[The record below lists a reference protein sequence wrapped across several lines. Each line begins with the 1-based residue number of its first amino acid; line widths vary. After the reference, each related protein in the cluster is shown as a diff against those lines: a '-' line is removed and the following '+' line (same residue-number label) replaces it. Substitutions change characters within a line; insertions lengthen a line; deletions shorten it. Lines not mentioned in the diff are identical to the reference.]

1 MKEVPRD
8 AHIGRV
14 NRLIRENPAVAVLGA
29 RQVGKTTLA
38 NALARRRRG
47 PVTRFDL
54 DNPADVRQLDEP
66 LLALESLRGLVII
79 DEIQNRPDL
88 FGVLRVLADRSPLP
102 ARFLILGSAS
112 PELLRQGSETLA
124 GRIAFYELP
133 GFSVEEIGIK
143 NWKRLWFRG
152 AFPRSYLPRAI
163 RQSNQWRADFVRTFL
178 ERNLPSLGSQI
189 PSRTMSE
196 FWTMLAHYHGQT
208 WNGSEIGRAFG
219 LSHTAVKR
227 YLDLLSSTFM
237 VRQLRPWTENISS
250 RVVKSPKVYVSDSGL
265 LHSLL
270 GIETPEALNA
280 HPKVGAS
287 FEGFALE
294 QVLGQLKVPSRDAYF
309 WATQGGAELDLL
321 ILRGSRRIGVEFKR
335 SDAPKRTRSML
346 VALEALGLEQIIVVY
361 PGERSYL
368 LHERI
373 KAVPIV
379 NLVEELAPFQR
390 L

>member
-1 MKEVPRD
+1 MSEVSRG
-8 AHIGRV
+8 AHIRRV

-38 NALARRRRG
+38 KALARMRRG

-66 LLALESLRGLVII
+66 LMALESLRGLVVI
-79 DEIQNRPDL
+79 DEVQNRPDL

-133 GFSVEEIGIK
+133 GFSLEEIGTH
-143 NWKRLWFRG
+143 NWQRLWFRG
-152 AFPRSYLPRAI
+152 AFPRAYLPRAH
-163 RQSNQWRADFVRTFL
+163 RQSNQWRADVVRTFL
-178 ERNLPSLGSQI
+178 ERNLPGLGSQV
-189 PSRTMSE
+189 PARTMSE

-219 LSHTAVKR
+219 VSHTAVKR
-227 YLDLLSSTFM
+227 YLELLSATFM
-237 VRQLRPWTENISS
+237 VRQLRPWTENLGK
-250 RVVKSPKVYVSDSGL
+250 RVVKSPKAYVSDSGL

-270 GIETPEALNA
+270 GIETPGALAA

-294 QVLGQLKVPSRDAYF
+294 QVLGQLRVPSRDAYF

-321 ILRGSRRIGVEFKR
+321 ILRGARRIGFEFKR
-335 SDAPKRTRSML
+335 NDAPKRTRSML
-346 VALEALGLEQIIVVY
+346 LALESLGLEQIVVVY
-361 PGERSYL
+361 PGQRSYR

-373 KAVPIV
+373 QAVPIGSL
-379 NLVEELAPFQR
+379 NEALAA
-390 L
+390 LG

>member
-1 MKEVPRD
+1 MYELARD
-8 AHIGRV
+8 AHVDRLT
-14 NRLIRENPAVAVLGA
+14 RLIRENPAVALLGA

-38 NALARRRRG
+38 KAIARERKG

-54 DNPADVRQLDEP
+54 ENPEDVRQLDEP
-66 LLALESLRGLVII
+66 LLALAPLRGLVII
-79 DEIQNRPDL
+79 DEVQIRPDL
-88 FGVLRVLADRSPLP
+88 FPVLRVLLDRSPLR

-133 GFSVEEIGIK
+133 GFSLDEVGTQ
-143 NWKRLWFRG
+143 NWQRLWFRG
-152 AFPRSYLPRAI
+152 AFPRAYLPRAH
-163 RQSNQWRADFVRTFL
+163 RQSNQWRTDFVRTFL
-178 ERNLPSLGSQI
+178 ERNLPGFGSQV
-189 PSRTMSE
+189 PARTMSE
-196 FWTMLAHYHGQT
+196 FWTMLAHYHGQI

-219 LSHTAVKR
+219 VSHTAVKR
-227 YLDLLSSTFM
+227 YLHLLSSTFM
-237 VRQLRPWTENISS
+237 VRQLKPWTGNVGK
-250 RVVKSPKVYVSDSGL
+250 RVLKSPKAYVSDSGL

-270 GIETPEALNA
+270 GINTPRELTA

-294 QVLGQLKVPSRDAYF
+294 QVLGRLRTPSQDAYF

-321 ILRGSRRIGVEFKR
+321 IFRGSRRIGFEFKR

-346 VALEALGLEQIIVVY
+346 LALEALGLDQILVVY
-361 PGERSYL
+361 PGQRSYL

-373 KAVPIV
+373 KAVP
-379 NLVEELAPFQR
+379 LVSLMEELSR
-390 L
+390 LP